1 MDEALNSRIF
11 MMSVMGILFLIFTG
25 VSFALLITYKILKK
39 YSDIGDSS
47 CDIKE
52 YSRTGIHYNR
62 MIDDAATNEK
72 YFLFA
77 DYGVDPYAEKKHS
90 IPEVLLKNAEKD
102 RNKYKSE
109 EEYEG

>member
-25 VSFALLITYKILKK
+25 VAFALLITYKILKK

-62 MIDDAATNEK
+62 MIDDAVVNEK
-72 YFLFA
+72 HFLFA
-77 DYGVDPYAEKKHS
+77 DYGVDPYAGRNHS
-90 IPEVLLKNAEKD
+90 IPEVRLKNAEKD

-109 EEYEG
+109 EEYDG

>member
-11 MMSVMGILFLIFTG
+11 MMSLMAIAFLIFTG
-25 VSFALLITYKILKK
+25 ISFAMLITYKILKK

-62 MIDDAATNEK
+62 MIDDAVVNEK
-72 YFLFA
+72 HFLFA

-109 EEYEG
+109 EEYDG

>member
-11 MMSVMGILFLIFTG
+11 LMSVIGILFLIFTG

-62 MIDDAATNEK
+62 MIDDAVVNEK
-72 YFLFA
+72 HFLFA

>member
-1 MDEALNSRIF
+1 MEEALNSRIF
-11 MMSVMGILFLIFTG
+11 MMSLMGIAFLIFTG
-25 VSFALLITYKILKK
+25 LAFSLLITYKILKK

-72 YFLFA
+72 YSLFA
-77 DYGVDPYAEKKHS
+77 DYGVDPYAEKKHNV
-90 IPEVLLKNAEKD
+90 PEVLLKNAERDKHILGN
-102 RNKYKSE
+102 RGQE
-109 EEYEG
+109 

>member
-1 MDEALNSRIF
+1 MIERLNANVF
-11 MMSVMGILFLIFTG
+11 AMSLMAIAFLIFTG
-25 VSFALLITYKILKK
+25 ISFALLITYKILKK

-52 YSRTGIHYNR
+52 YSGRGIQYNR
-62 MIDDAATNEK
+62 MIDDAITNEK

-77 DYGVDPYAEKKHS
+77 DYGVDPYAEKIHN

-102 RNKYKSE
+102 KHQFENRGQDSL
-109 EEYEG
+109 

>member
-11 MMSVMGILFLIFTG
+11 MMSLMAIAFLIFTG
-25 VSFALLITYKILKK
+25 VAFALLITYKILKK

-62 MIDDAATNEK
+62 MIDDAVVNEK
-72 YFLFA
+72 HFLFA
-77 DYGVDPYAEKKHS
+77 DYGVDPYAGRKHS

-109 EEYEG
+109 EEYDG

>member
-25 VSFALLITYKILKK
+25 VAFALLITYKILKK

-62 MIDDAATNEK
+62 MIDDAVVNEK
-72 YFLFA
+72 HFLFA
-77 DYGVDPYAEKKHS
+77 DYGVDPYAGRKHS

-109 EEYEG
+109 EEYEE

>member
-1 MDEALNSRIF
+1 MEEALNSRIF
-11 MMSVMGILFLIFTG
+11 MMSLMGITFLIFTG
-25 VSFALLITYKILKK
+25 LAFSLLITYKILKK

-62 MIDDAATNEK
+62 MIDDAVVNEK
-72 YFLFA
+72 HFLFA

>member
-11 MMSVMGILFLIFTG
+11 MMFVIGILFLIFTG
-25 VSFALLITYKILKK
+25 VSFALLITYKILKQ

-72 YFLFA
+72 YSLFA
-77 DYGVDPYAEKKHS
+77 DYGVDPYAEKKHNV
-90 IPEVLLKNAEKD
+90 PEVLLKNAERDKHILGN
-102 RNKYKSE
+102 RGQE
-109 EEYEG
+109 

>member
-1 MDEALNSRIF
+1 MEEALNSRIF

-77 DYGVDPYAEKKHS
+77 DYGVDPYAGRNHS

-109 EEYEG
+109 EEYDG